1 MNLKHIGK
9 NLVYEISKNSPVI
22 LTGIAASGVLATA
35 IFAVKSTPK
44 AVRIL
49 EQEAHRR
56 DFNREEETVK
66 PITKLDVIKLT
77 WKCYIPAGICA
88 TVTVGSIV
96 ALNSVHTRRN
106 ASLAAV
112 YSITET
118 AFKEY
123 QNKVAETIGKN
134 KEQAIRD
141 DINHDRVQRNPKSVN
156 EIFITGKGEHT
167 CYDSLS
173 GRYFKSDVEK
183 IRQLINTLNYRM
195 RSEMYIGLN
204 DFYDEIGL
212 APTRLGEDLG
222 WNMDNGEIRVNFS
235 TQLADDGA
243 PCLVLNYEVVPK
255 FSYEEL

>member
-22 LTGIAASGVLATA
+22 LTSVAVSGVLATA
-35 IFAVKSTPK
+35 IFSAKGHLK
-44 AVRIL
+44 AQEVL
-49 EQEAHRR
+49 EHRR
-56 DFNREEETVK
+56 NQEKKKNDDFKDFAWQGVIRE
-66 PITKLDVIKLT
+66 T
-77 WKCYIPAGICA
+77 WKCYIPAGVCA
-88 TVTVGSIV
+88 GVTIGTIV
-96 ALNSVHTRRN
+96 VLNRVHMRRT

-141 DINHDRVQRNPKSVN
+141 DIDHDYVQRNPKSIN
-156 EIFITGKGEHT
+156 EIIITGKGDYP
-167 CYDSLS
+167 CYDRLS
-173 GRYFKSDVEK
+173 GRLFKGDIEK
-183 IRQLINTLNYRM
+183 IRQIINTLNYRM
-195 RSEMYIGLN
+195 HSEMYIGLN
-204 DFYDEIGL
+204 ELYDELGL
-212 APTRLGEDLG
+212 APTQLGEYLG
-222 WNMDNGEIRVNFS
+222 WNMDNGEIRVAFS

-243 PCLVLNYEVVPK
+243 PCIVLNYEVVPK

>member
-9 NLVYEISKNSPVI
+9 NLIYEISKNSPVI
-22 LTGIAASGVLATA
+22 LTSVAVSGVLATA
-35 IFAVKSTPK
+35 IFSAKGHLK
-44 AVRIL
+44 AVEII
-49 EQEAHRR
+49 EKNTGYNHDGIMEVPSKSEAA
-56 DFNREEETVK
+56 
-66 PITKLDVIKLT
+66 KLT
-77 WKCYIPAGICA
+77 WKCYVPAGVCA
-88 TVTVGSIV
+88 GVTIGTIIV
-96 ALNSVHTRRN
+96 LNRVHTRRT

-123 QNKVAETIGKN
+123 QNKVAETSGKN
-134 KEQAIRD
+134 KEQVIRD
-141 DINHDRVQRNPKSVN
+141 DINHDHVQRNPKSVN

-173 GRYFKSDVEK
+173 GRYFKSDIEK

-212 APTRLGEDLG
+212 GPTRLGEDLG
-222 WNMDNGEIRVNFS
+222 WNMDNGEIRVTFS
-235 TQLADDGA
+235 TQLADDGT

-255 FSYEEL
+255 FSYEVL

>member
-22 LTGIAASGVLATA
+22 LTSVAASGVLATA
-35 IFAVKSTPK
+35 IFSAKGHLK
-44 AVRIL
+44 AVEIIEKNTGYNHDGIMEVPLKL
-49 EQEAHRR
+49 EA
-56 DFNREEETVK
+56 V
-66 PITKLDVIKLT
+66 KLT
-77 WKCYIPAGICA
+77 WKCYIPAGVCA
-88 TVTVGSIV
+88 GVAIGSII
-96 ALNSVHTRRN
+96 ALNRVHTRRN

-222 WNMDNGEIRVNFS
+222 WNMDNGEIRVSFS

-255 FSYEEL
+255 FSYEVL

>member
-9 NLVYEISKNSPVI
+9 NLIYEISKNSPVI
-22 LTGIAASGVLATA
+22 LTSVAVSGVLATA
-35 IFAVKSTPK
+35 IFSAKGHLK
-44 AVRIL
+44 AVEII
-49 EQEAHRR
+49 EKNTGYNHDGIMEVPSKSEAA
-56 DFNREEETVK
+56 
-66 PITKLDVIKLT
+66 KLT
-77 WKCYIPAGICA
+77 WKCYVPAGVCA
-88 TVTVGSIV
+88 GVTIGTIIV
-96 ALNSVHTRRN
+96 LNRVHTRRN

-134 KEQAIRD
+134 KEQVICD
-141 DINHDRVQRNPKSVN
+141 DINHDHVQHNPKSVN

-173 GRYFKSDVEK
+173 GRYFKSDIEK

-212 APTRLGEDLG
+212 GPTRLGEDLG
-222 WNMDNGEIRVNFS
+222 WNMDNGEIRVTFS

-255 FSYEEL
+255 FSYEVL